1 MRKVILLFFVI
12 LLSGCSTQKNKTLNK
27 KFHSAVSTYNILFN
41 GNESIKE
48 GQDNFLKSYNEDF
61 WEILDVEPIES
72 TNKIITVDGLE
83 NKSFLKAEEKAAK
96 AIQRHSML
104 IGGVQYNP
112 KTQEAYLMLG
122 KARYLDQRYIPALD
136 AFNQVYKLNVDSQEW
151 QQSVIWKARCNIRL
165 EQEPTAVELLKNLLK
180 NEKNKP
186 ETIAEANSVLSM
198 AYLKLDKRKEA
209 LKTLKIASKNTKDK
223 NDKARLLYIEG
234 QLYEREKN
242 IDSAKT
248 AFNQILNFKRKV
260 SRNLFINA
268 KVKALLY
275 SDPLD
280 SEKEFLKLIKNE
292 ENKPYLDKIYY
303 GYSNLLFSLDS
314 LSLGKDF
321 LNMAIRENSSD
332 KKLKSKAYIK
342 FSKLNFNDSNFL
354 LAGKYLDSTLK
365 VLDKNSKE
373 FWLYERQK
381 KGIQNVVNLE
391 EKIIYYDS
399 LIRLSG
405 YDKKKLDEI
414 LKSINIEN
422 QSDINANIPSQSSI
436 DRTFKKTN
444 FYFYNDRI
452 VAFGIESFKSVWG
465 NRERDTYWRVEKSI
479 INNKGLSNEINKNEQ
494 TEEVVL
500 ENETQIQELYNDIP
514 FSQFKKDSIKN
525 LLDISKLELAESYI
539 LKYKNY
545 NLGENIITQF
555 LSKDL
560 NSKRATK
567 AKYLLYKSYKVQD
580 NLKYIEIKDDIIK
593 NDSLSRFAKIL
604 LKDQDLLMDE
614 NKSLALI
621 DSLGKM
627 FNNQDFEKIIK
638 SVDLNI
644 DIIEKEDFQIDLE
657 LLRAQSYG
665 RLEGIMKYNELLKEV
680 SKKYADNQKATG
692 LNKIISNINRK
703 WKEPGRSNPSKD
715 FKLIFIVG
723 NTDFTKN
730 DFLKIDSKINLALK
744 TSKRVSFDVYNYQN
758 KLLVIH
764 DFKSKEKAENTALEI
779 AKEIPEL
786 RLKNNF
792 VALSSQYKNMLIY
805 KTLDLN

>member
-1 MRKVILLFFVI
+1 
-12 LLSGCSTQKNKTLNK
+12 
-27 KFHSAVSTYNILFN
+27 
-41 GNESIKE
+41 
-48 GQDNFLKSYNEDF
+48 
-61 WEILDVEPIES
+61 
-72 TNKIITVDGLE
+72 
-83 NKSFLKAEEKAAK
+83 
-96 AIQRHSML
+96 
-104 IGGVQYNP
+104 
-112 KTQEAYLMLG
+112 
-122 KARYLDQRYIPALD
+122 
-136 AFNQVYKLNVDSQEW
+136 
-151 QQSVIWKARCNIRL
+151 
-165 EQEPTAVELLKNLLK
+165 
-180 NEKNKP
+180 
-186 ETIAEANSVLSM
+186 
-198 AYLKLDKRKEA
+198 
-209 LKTLKIASKNTKDK
+209 
-223 NDKARLLYIEG
+223 
-234 QLYEREKN
+234 
-242 IDSAKT
+242 
-248 AFNQILNFKRKV
+248 
-260 SRNLFINA
+260 
-268 KVKALLY
+268 
-275 SDPLD
+275 
-280 SEKEFLKLIKNE
+280 
-292 ENKPYLDKIYY
+292 
-303 GYSNLLFSLDS
+303 
-314 LSLGKDF
+314 
-321 LNMAIRENSSD
+321 
-332 KKLKSKAYIK
+332 
-342 FSKLNFNDSNFL
+342 
-354 LAGKYLDSTLK
+354 
-365 VLDKNSKE
+365 
-373 FWLYERQK
+373 
-381 KGIQNVVNLE
+381 
-391 EKIIYYDS
+391 
-399 LIRLSG
+399 
-405 YDKKKLDEI
+405 
-414 LKSINIEN
+414 
-422 QSDINANIPSQSSI
+422 
-436 DRTFKKTN
+436 
-444 FYFYNDRI
+444 
-452 VAFGIESFKSVWG
+452 
-465 NRERDTYWRVEKSI
+465 RVEKSI
-479 INNKGLSNEINKNEQ
+479 INNKELSNEINKNEQ

-500 ENETQIQELYNDIP
+500 ENETQIQELYKDIP

-555 LSKDL
+555 LSKDS

-567 AKYLLYKSYKVQD
+567 AKYLLYKSYKVQG
-580 NLKYIEIKDDIIK
+580 NLKYIEIKEDIIK
-593 NDSLSRFAKIL
+593 NDSLSRFAKTL

-644 DIIEKEDFQIDLE
+644 DIIEKEDFQIELE

-680 SKKYADNQKATG
+680 SKKYADNQKVTG